1 MRVTALRMGTP
12 SAEASNVEE
21 ETEMV
26 ILLAIG
32 IILLVLWLLGLVS
45 AITLG
50 GLIYVALAIGLILV
64 IIWAVHYLSRPKDK
78 EALG

>member
-1 MRVTALRMGTP
+1 MGTP

-21 ETEMV
+21 EAEIV
-26 ILLAIG
+26 ILLVIG

-50 GLIYVALAIGLILV
+50 GLIY
-64 IIWAVHYLSRPKDK
+64 YLRRACNRIDPCDY
-78 EALG
+78 LGSH